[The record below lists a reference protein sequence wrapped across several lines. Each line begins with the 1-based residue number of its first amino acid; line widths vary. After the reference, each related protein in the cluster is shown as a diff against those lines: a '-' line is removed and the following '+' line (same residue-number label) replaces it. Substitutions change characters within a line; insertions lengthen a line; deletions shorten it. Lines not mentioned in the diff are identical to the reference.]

1 MALEPRCAAPEAVPT
16 VAPWNELPQ
25 TITVLMQVC
34 LRVGSRVEPMNL
46 SGPGWRYHS
55 PARGLIAGSM
65 MSSGVALPSEPT
77 RLYQTTM
84 LCARASSCSRFR
96 FGIAA
101 TQRGR
106 AVQLPFIISRN
117 RRAVVEGST
126 VTSFSSG
133 GGGATAEFQSEM
145 TSATDGDP
153 NNATTSAL
161 AAAERRD
168 GIMLSSL
175 YLGGPRRVRPRAK
188 IETSLHSGYTGGR
201 LRVNSTASP

>member
-1 MALEPRCAAPEAVPT
+1 MPA
-16 VAPWNELPQ
+16 
-25 TITVLMQVC
+25 C

-65 MSSGVALPSEPT
+65 MSSGVALPFEPT

-84 LCARASSCSRFR
+84 LRARASSCSRFR

-161 AAAERRD
+161 AAADKRD
-168 GIMLSSL
+168 RIQVSSL
-175 YLGGPRRVRPRAK
+175 YLGGPHSGPPQAK
-188 IETSLHSGYTGGR
+188 IEQSLHSGYTAGR
-201 LRVNSTASP
+201 LRVNL

>member
-1 MALEPRCAAPEAVPT
+1 MPA
-16 VAPWNELPQ
+16 
-25 TITVLMQVC
+25 C

-65 MSSGVALPSEPT
+65 MSSGAALPFEPT

-126 VTSFSSG
+126 ATSFSSG

-161 AAAERRD
+161 AAAARRD
-168 GIMLSSL
+168 GVMLPSL
-175 YLGGPRRVRPRAK
+175 YLGSPRNVRPCPKDRALAPFG
-188 IETSLHSGYTGGR
+188 LHRDSVAR
-201 LRVNSTASP
+201 EFVNLQ

>member
-1 MALEPRCAAPEAVPT
+1 MPA
-16 VAPWNELPQ
+16 
-25 TITVLMQVC
+25 C

-65 MSSGVALPSEPT
+65 MSSGVALPFEPT

-145 TSATDGDP
+145 TANREINREFFDFGPVSAIPAPQSINKLKGFQ
-153 NNATTSAL
+153 
-161 AAAERRD
+161 
-168 GIMLSSL
+168 
-175 YLGGPRRVRPRAK
+175 
-188 IETSLHSGYTGGR
+188 
-201 LRVNSTASP
+201 